1 MALRQ
6 TGSDLNQPKVTP
18 QLNEN
23 AQWIVV
29 SKQKHMG
36 FYNASTGDIQVFR
49 SDAIKKRN
57 RVAELSWEEYCV

>member
-29 SKQKHMG
+29 SKQVSGVSKQKHMG

-49 SDAIKKRN
+49 SDVVKKRN
-57 RVAELSWEEYCV
+57 RVA